1 MKMIGMYIDKKENEK
16 FEICSML
23 IQIFLSSPKEFFLFG
38 MKIIVFKHGCHS
50 SIMCIRMILL
60 DTSLW
65 SYHVGYH

>member
-1 MKMIGMYIDKKENEK
+1 MKMTRMYIDQKKNEK
-16 FEICSML
+16 LKFFQCW
-23 IQIFLSSPKEFFLFG
+23 IQIFLSSPKEFFFVWNE
-38 MKIIVFKHGCHS
+38 IIVFKHGCHL